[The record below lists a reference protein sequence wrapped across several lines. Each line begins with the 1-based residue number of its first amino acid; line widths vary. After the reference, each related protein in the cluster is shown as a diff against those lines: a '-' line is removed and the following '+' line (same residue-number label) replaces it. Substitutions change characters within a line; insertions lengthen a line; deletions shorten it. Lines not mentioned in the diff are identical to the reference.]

1 MEKHVFIGKHI
12 VSEMYDISDKLILD
26 NELILNIL
34 VRGVKLSGAKC
45 EGVLC
50 KRFLPSGFSAVLL
63 LSESHASVH
72 TYPEQGALFADAFT
86 CGTNCNPQIIID
98 EWVSGLS
105 VKDYKTN
112 IIHRGGRQDRN
123 EAL

>member
-12 VSEMYDISDKLILD
+12 VSEMYDISD
-26 NELILNIL
+26 ELILNIL

-98 EWVSGLS
+98 ELVSGLS